1 MLAIGDERGRQPKI
15 HSRYSVLKYRGILK
29 KEPGSMT
36 EYETL
41 AELLG
46 RSRYSS
52 CWMMHL
58 QVRGRTDLYLRDY
71 GLSICKPNELSR
83 KK

>member
-1 MLAIGDERGRQPKI
+1 MLAIGDERGRRPKI
-15 HSRYSVLKYRGILK
+15 HSRNSVLKYRGILK

-36 EYETL
+36 EYETF

-58 QVRGRTDLYLRDY
+58 KLKGRTDL
-71 GLSICKPNELSR
+71 
-83 KK
+83 